1 MSYLQNVIDWIESE
15 QFEYECDEDVN
26 DTFERIDDEWKPNN
40 RFSITKLLNI
50 NNEIPDLM
58 LYLQEQID
66 NECEDTTETITFPPE
81 RDEPPEIS
89 EEEIDAV
96 KAELSQARQDLS
108 RIKAIE
114 REERKGG
121 IVEGIKSFI
130 RNIFRG

>member
-66 NECEDTTETITFPPE
+66 DECEDTTETITFPPDAIK
-81 RDEPPEIS
+81 RDEKRENEILETEIELLEAKRDLLQLQIEELERPERGI
-89 EEEIDAV
+89 
-96 KAELSQARQDLS
+96 
-108 RIKAIE
+108 IE
-114 REERKGG
+114 RVTG
-121 IVEGIKSFI
+121 FI
-130 RNIFRG
+130 RNIFGG